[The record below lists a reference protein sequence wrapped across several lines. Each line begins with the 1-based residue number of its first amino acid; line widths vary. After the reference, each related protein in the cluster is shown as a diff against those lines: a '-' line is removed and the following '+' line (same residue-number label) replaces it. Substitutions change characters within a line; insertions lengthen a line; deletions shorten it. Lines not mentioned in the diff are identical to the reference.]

1 MSEDTFRLIYQSRY
15 QIPSDQHRA
24 EIGTLFGKARSN
36 NKKLGIT
43 GELLVF
49 GDAFVQA
56 LEGDETIVRD
66 LFATIEKDYRHDSVA
81 VVEAGGVPERVFS
94 KWSMARVSEDG
105 APDITLIAHVD
116 GIHRAATRDTTPEQ
130 ETVLDVM
137 REAARS
143 GSHAN

>member
-1 MSEDTFRLIYQSRY
+1 MPEDTFRLIYRSRN
-15 QIPSDQHRA
+15 QIPSDQRKA
-24 EIGTLFGKARSN
+24 ELGVLFGRARSN
-36 NKKLGIT
+36 NKKQGVT
-43 GELLVF
+43 GALLVF
-49 GDAFVQA
+49 GDTFVQA
-56 LEGDETIVRD
+56 LEGDESTVRD

-81 VVEAGGVPERVFS
+81 VVEAGDVAERVFS

-137 REAARS
+137 RQAARS
-143 GSHAN
+143 GSDAG